1 MPSQKIQ
8 NKNALVIILKTI
20 LMKFLKK
27 TWKGIKSIISMKS
40 NNHDIPTSIIYGQ
53 SIAERISSASS
64 LKSRKNNGETNAQ

>member
-1 MPSQKIQ
+1 
-8 NKNALVIILKTI
+8 
-20 LMKFLKK
+20 MKFLKK